1 MANENEIII
10 NELLSWIVN
19 MISVLSLSQIV
30 QYCEQKFEIP
40 DIKLAH
46 EILHKHVITEDDKPT
61 FAKRMSSK
69 TGESKS
75 TKWMNEIYRM
85 VQEYPDAIKKLVIV
99 ARDFTKLP
107 VISFTG
113 FSDMNGILL
122 GMKSLE
128 IQAGITKECN
138 ESAIG

>member
-1 MANENEIII
+1 
-10 NELLSWIVN
+10 
-19 MISVLSLSQIV
+19 
-30 QYCEQKFEIP
+30 
-40 DIKLAH
+40 
-46 EILHKHVITEDDKPT
+46 
-61 FAKRMSSK
+61 
-69 TGESKS
+69 
-75 TKWMNEIYRM
+75 MNEIYRM

-107 VISFTG
+107 VISFSG

-138 ESAIG
+138 ESTIG